1 MRHTTDQPLQM
12 LERLRATGAGLVLDD
27 FGTGYSSLARLSS
40 LRLAA
45 VKIDRSFIAAMETDV
60 GARAVVTAVM
70 QMAGPLRLRGRR
82 RGHRDR
88 RASATCSRELGCP
101 RAQGYLF
108 GRPAPADEATEM
120 LAAGVAA
127 PAVAA

>member
-1 MRHTTDQPLQM
+1 
-12 LERLRATGAGLVLDD
+12 
-27 FGTGYSSLARLSS
+27 
-40 LRLAA
+40 
-45 VKIDRSFIAAMETDV
+45 
-60 GARAVVTAVM
+60 M

-88 RASATCSRELGCP
+88 QQRDLLAELGCP